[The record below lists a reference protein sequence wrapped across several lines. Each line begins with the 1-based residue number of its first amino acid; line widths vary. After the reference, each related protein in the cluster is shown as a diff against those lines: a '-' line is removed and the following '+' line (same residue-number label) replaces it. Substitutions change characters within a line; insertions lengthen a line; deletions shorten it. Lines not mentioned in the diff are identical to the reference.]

1 MPRPLKP
8 VSPNTL
14 GGVIR
19 SARQKQD
26 LSLAQVAGEK
36 YSTSLISQIE
46 RNRIEPSVES
56 LEYLAERLHLSLEE
70 LMTLAHQSRE
80 PVTDESKLKSFDDTR
95 VQASQLLAE
104 NRPRRASELL
114 ENLNMFQIPPFLR
127 WRLIALRGQCNFSL
141 RKFQL
146 AQRDFLAAVA
156 ILPEAI
162 TQDQMLEAMTLRLHL
177 AAATREL
184 GQLEAAYGHYHDALA
199 MMNASTPIQLVAEA
213 HWGLTLVVF
222 ERANISPDDSNNA
235 VTQADYAKAQK
246 RIALNHAE
254 NARTLYRAIDE
265 MLRVALLDCQI
276 ALIEQSLGNL
286 SAARERLQRVLDTWL
301 PTLDLNALA
310 SLQPPVRNMQQYRYS
325 LKERANVVSAAACYL
340 ASVEHAEQFDDQALL
355 HIQQALD
362 AGEMSYILRRAE
374 AYMLKGQ
381 ILADRD
387 IEDPEAEKAFRAA
400 IHELEPT
407 DRVAAKIRIHDI
419 LGRHLLKQGRD
430 KEGDQEL
437 DKARSLANFPTTFSP
452 TTSAEDAL
460 PYG

>member
-26 LSLAQVAGEK
+26 LSLAQVAGDK

-56 LEYLAERLHLSLEE
+56 LEYLAERLQLPLDE
-70 LMTLAHQSRE
+70 LMALAQQSRE
-80 PVTDESKLKSFDDTR
+80 PATDESKLKSFDDKR
-95 VQASQLLAE
+95 AQASQLLAD
-104 NRPRRASELL
+104 NRPRRALELL
-114 ENLNMFQIPPFLR
+114 EDLNMSQIPPFLR
-127 WRLIALRGQCNFSL
+127 WRLIALRGQCYFSL

-162 TQDQMLEAMTLRLHL
+162 TQDQRLEAKALRLHL

-184 GQLEAAYGHYHDALA
+184 GQLEAAYGHFQDALA
-199 MMNASTPIQLVAEA
+199 IMNASTPVHLVAEA
-213 HWGLTLVVF
+213 HWGMTLVVF
-222 ERANISPDDSNNA
+222 ELANNTPNYSKNG

-246 RIALNHAE
+246 QIALNHAE

-286 SAARERLQRVLDTWL
+286 SAARERLQKVLDTWL
-301 PTLDLNALA
+301 PTLDPSALA
-310 SLQPPVRNMQQYRYS
+310 SLQPPADKMHQYS

-362 AGEMSYILRRAE
+362 AGELSYILRRAE

-381 ILADRD
+381 ILADKD

-407 DRVAAKIRIHDI
+407 DRVAAKIRVHDI

-437 DKARSLANFPTTFSP
+437 DKARRLANLQTTFSA
-452 TTSAEDAL
+452 TTSAEDTL
-460 PYG
+460 PNG

>member
-8 VSPNTL
+8 VAPNTL
-14 GGVIR
+14 GGIIR
-19 SARQKQD
+19 SARQKQE

-56 LEYLAERLHLSLEE
+56 LEYLAERLHLPLDE
-70 LMTLAHQSRE
+70 LMALAQQSRE
-80 PVTDESKLKSFDDTR
+80 PVTDESKLKSFEDKR
-95 VQASQLLAE
+95 AQASQLLAD
-104 NRPRRASELL
+104 NRPRRALELL
-114 ENLNMFQIPPFLR
+114 EVLNMSQIPPFLR
-127 WRLIALRGQCNFSL
+127 WRLIALRGQCYFSL

-146 AQRDFLAAVA
+146 AQRDFLSAVA

-162 TQDQMLEAMTLRLHL
+162 TQDQSLEAKALRLHL

-184 GQLEAAYGHYHDALA
+184 GQLEAAHGYFQDALA
-199 MMNASTPIQLVAEA
+199 IMNATTPVHLVAEA
-213 HWGLTLVVF
+213 HWGMALVVF
-222 ERANISPDDSNNA
+222 ELANDTPNDSKNGA
-235 VTQADYAKAQK
+235 TQADYAKAQK
-246 RIALNHAE
+246 QIALNHAE

-265 MLRVALLDCQI
+265 LLRVALLDCQL

-301 PTLDLNALA
+301 PALDSEALA
-310 SLQPPVRNMQQYRYS
+310 SLQPPADKMQQYS

-362 AGEMSYILRRAE
+362 AGELSYVLRRAE

-387 IEDPEAEKAFRAA
+387 IEDPEAERAFRAA
-400 IHELEPT
+400 LHELEPT
-407 DRVAAKIRIHDI
+407 DRVAAKIRVHDI
-419 LGRHLLKQGRD
+419 LGRHLLKQGRV

-437 DKARSLANFPTTFSP
+437 DKARSLANLYTTFSA
-452 TTSAEDAL
+452 TTSAEDTL
-460 PYG
+460 PNG

>member
-26 LSLAQVAGEK
+26 LSLAQVAGDK

-46 RNRIEPSVES
+46 RNRIEPSDES
-56 LEYLAERLHLSLEE
+56 LEYLAERLHLPLDE
-70 LMTLAHQSRE
+70 LMALAQQSRE
-80 PVTDESKLKSFDDTR
+80 STTDESKFKSFDDKR
-95 VQASQLLAE
+95 AQASQLLAD
-104 NRPRRASELL
+104 NRPRRALELL
-114 ENLNMFQIPPFLR
+114 EDLNMSQIPPFLR
-127 WRLIALRGQCNFSL
+127 WRLIALRGQCHFSL

-162 TQDQMLEAMTLRLHL
+162 TQDQRLEAKALRLHL

-184 GQLEAAYGHYHDALA
+184 GQLEAAYGHFQDAIA
-199 MMNASTPIQLVAEA
+199 IMNASTPVHLVAEA
-213 HWGLTLVVF
+213 HWGTALVVF
-222 ERANISPDDSNNA
+222 ELANNTPNYSKNG
-235 VTQADYAKAQK
+235 VTLVDYAKAQK
-246 RIALNHAE
+246 QTALNHAE

-286 SAARERLQRVLDTWL
+286 SAARERLQKVLDIWL
-301 PTLDLNALA
+301 PTLDPRALA
-310 SLQPPVRNMQQYRYS
+310 SLQPPTDKMQQYS

-362 AGEMSYILRRAE
+362 AGELSYILRRAE

-381 ILADRD
+381 ILADKD

-407 DRVAAKIRIHDI
+407 DRVAAKIRVHDI

-437 DKARSLANFPTTFSP
+437 DKARRLANLQTTFSA
-452 TTSAEDAL
+452 TTSAEDTL
-460 PYG
+460 PNG